1 MLKTTTWGKY
11 ACLSTWL
18 RRSRTA
24 VLLAMACAAC
34 VSGVFVTGASA
45 AEWRLQ
51 STPKPT
57 EASTFME
64 ISCPNECIAV
74 GAPNIRYNG
83 VGWSLLPATANPLRE
98 VSCVSG
104 SWCMALTGGPES
116 FHLTALETWVS
127 TGNLALPPTATSVA
141 PQRVSCV
148 STTFCIAVGHYDI
161 GISETHTLAESW
173 NGTGWTV
180 LSTPTGEGQSNY
192 LNGVSCTS
200 STSCTAIGTNAGKAV
215 ALRWNGSEWKSLG
228 TPNAASNTSGDISCI
243 AANVCV
249 AELGASAKAERWD
262 GTSWTA
268 YTVPTPTGGSAPSL
282 HGVSCYAKLETEK
295 TECFAVGSYTKETK
309 TLSLA
314 ELYKGGSWSV
324 VSTPNLAKG
333 GLLNS
338 VSCDPPG
345 VASSLSCAAVGYY
358 REHVGAIETL
368 AALYF

>member
-1 MLKTTTWGKY
+1 VLKTTPRGKH
-11 ACLSTWL
+11 ACLPTWL
-18 RRSRTA
+18 RSSRTA

-51 STPKPT
+51 TTPNPT

-64 ISCPNECIAV
+64 ISCPGECVAV
-74 GAPNIRYNG
+74 GAPNLRWNG
-83 VGWSLLPATANPLRE
+83 SGWSLLPATANPLRE
-98 VSCVSG
+98 VSCVSP
-104 SWCMALTGGPES
+104 SWCMALTGNTEA
-116 FHLTALETWVS
+116 FHLTALETWANAGPLVKPAMS
-127 TGNLALPPTATSVA
+127 GVVA

-148 STTFCIAVGHYDI
+148 STTFCMAVGSYEN
-161 GISETHTLAESW
+161 SETKSRTLAETW
-173 NGTGWTV
+173 NGTAWT
-180 LSTPTGEGQSNY
+180 LLAPPTGEEGLNY

-228 TPNAASNTSGDISCI
+228 TPNAGSNTYGYISC
-243 AANVCV
+243 ATANSCV
-249 AELGASAKAERWD
+249 AELGHSAKAESWN

-282 HGVSCYAKLETEK
+282 DGVSCDLK

-314 ELYKGGSWSV
+314 ELYNGGSWSV

-338 VSCDPPG
+338 VSCS
-345 VASSLSCAAVGYY
+345 ATISLGCAAVGYY

-368 AALYF
+368 AALYY

>member
-1 MLKTTTWGKY
+1 VLKTTPRGRH
-11 ACLSTWL
+11 ACLPTWL
-18 RRSRTA
+18 RSSRTA
-24 VLLAMACAAC
+24 VMLAMACAAC

-51 STPKPT
+51 TTPNPT

-64 ISCPNECIAV
+64 ISCPGECVAV
-74 GAPNIRYNG
+74 GAPNIRWNG
-83 VGWSLLPATANPLRE
+83 SGWSLLPATANPLRE
-98 VSCVSG
+98 VSCVS
-104 SWCMALTGGPES
+104 SSFCMALPGGSES

-127 TGNLALPPTATSVA
+127 AGSLAKPPTSISVA
-141 PQRVSCV
+141 PLRVSCA
-148 STTFCIAVGHYDI
+148 STTFCMAVGSY
-161 GISETHTLAESW
+161 GVPGGPPRTLAESW
-173 NGTGWTV
+173 NGTAWTF
-180 LSTPTGEGQSNY
+180 LAPPSGEEGLNY

-215 ALRWNGSEWKSLG
+215 ALRWNGSVWSSLG
-228 TPNAASNTSGDISCI
+228 TPNAGSNTFGDISCI
-243 AANVCV
+243 AANACV
-249 AELGASAKAERWD
+249 AELGHSAKAESWD

-282 HGVSCYAKLETEK
+282 DGVGCYLAKTGK
-295 TECFAVGSYTKETK
+295 IECFAVGSYTKETK

-338 VSCDPPG
+338 VSCEPG
-345 VASSLSCAAVGYY
+345 ASSITCAAVGYY
-358 REHVGAIETL
+358 REHVGAIETM